1 MEVNQVNIRTRN
13 TLYKEVYSNI
23 LKETMGANSPYQKA
37 VNLLDDFFVKFKIP
51 ENLKC
56 QTMSGILTA
65 MCQSVVSTSQSI
77 ALQLVLESDRI
88 ELEAKKMEKEIEL
101 IDAQKAK
108 LAKEGD
114 LITAQIALSGAEKA
128 KIEAETTLLPKQ
140 LLKLEKE
147 AELIAN
153 QKELALAEKNLTS
166 ERIKLVT
173 AQTSAELAKKPLIE
187 REKAVYDD
195 NLRVKEAVSLKI

>member
-1 MEVNQVNIRTRN
+1 
-13 TLYKEVYSNI
+13 
-23 LKETMGANSPYQKA
+23 
-37 VNLLDDFFVKFKIP
+37 
-51 ENLKC
+51 
-56 QTMSGILTA
+56 
-65 MCQSVVSTSQSI
+65 
-77 ALQLVLESDRI
+77 
-88 ELEAKKMEKEIEL
+88 MEKEIEL

-195 NLRVKEAVSLKI
+195 NLRVKEAEIIKDLASGYLIGGVEVPSGLHQAVMNKIDLITDQS